1 MRYLNKQFVVAAL
14 SAAFANVH
22 ASDVSQFNDLRKSAL
37 AKMPASELIVFKA
50 TTPKPKHV
58 VHVFT
63 DVDCGYCR
71 RFHQNIAQY
80 SALGIEVRY
89 LWYPLAGIDGESA
102 RKAKALWCEVDRPQ
116 AMNAAMAGVDPGA
129 KQCANPIAK
138 QYELAQAFGV
148 QGTPNAIAADG
159 SMLNIEAPA
168 EFLQALDRLAV
179 R

>member
-1 MRYLNKQFVVAAL
+1 MQLVVAAL
-14 SAAFANVH
+14 LAGFGSAR
-22 ASDVSQFNDLRKSAL
+22 ASDVTQFNDLRKSTL
-37 AKMPASELIVFKA
+37 AKVPASELIVFNA
-50 TTPKPKHV
+50 TTAKPKHV

-63 DVDCGYCR
+63 DIDCGDCR
-71 RFHQNIAQY
+71 HFHENIAQN

-89 LWYPLAGIDGESA
+89 LWYPLAGIDSESA
-102 RKAKALWCEVDRPQ
+102 RKAKALWCAVDRPL
-116 AMNAAMAGVDPGA
+116 AMNAAMSGSDPGA

-159 SMLNIEAPA
+159 SMINIGAPSQ
-168 EFLQALDRLAV
+168 FLQTLDRLAM